1 MCTMTG
7 EKLGSDC
14 TMTGILDSKLS
25 KIYVYYDRWKMAF
38 LTGIQRDFYKLFMMQ
53 SQNRI
58 CKNYG
63 KYFLFFENFCALCEP
78 CPQKSDKL
86 TYYTRA
92 WDFYPWICQLFCILD
107 VHNKY

>member
-1 MCTMTG
+1 
-7 EKLGSDC
+7 
-14 TMTGILDSKLS
+14 
-25 KIYVYYDRWKMAF
+25 MAF

-86 TYYTRA
+86 THYTRYTRA
-92 WDFYPWICQLFCILD
+92 
-107 VHNKY
+107 